1 MELQSPDVPEK
12 FPSETQET
20 AIDTDSLDETIPD
33 YMQLAMEMANFAEE
47 VKKPKKCL
55 VQVIYHTS
63 KNL

>member
-1 MELQSPDVPEK
+1 MELQSPDFPEK
-12 FPSETQET
+12 FPSEIQET
-20 AIDTDSLDETIPD
+20 AIDTDSLDETIRYHLQP
-33 YMQLAMEMANFAEE
+33 EMPNFAAK